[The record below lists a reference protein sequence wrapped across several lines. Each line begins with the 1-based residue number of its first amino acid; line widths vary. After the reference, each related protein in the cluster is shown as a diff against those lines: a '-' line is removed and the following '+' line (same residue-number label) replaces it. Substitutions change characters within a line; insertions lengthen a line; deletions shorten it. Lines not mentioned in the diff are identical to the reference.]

1 MILALAAFL
10 LAATEPAM
18 TDGEV
23 WNEGVS
29 FYRDGDVTNAL
40 KTLRPL
46 LLSKTH
52 GARAAEVIAKLEA
65 GGFISRVRSAT
76 DGRQLDIQLTT
87 AGTEKARELVAAK
100 LAFENEAFAC
110 LDEEER
116 AELLDMLDRIA
127 ANWRAIDAR
136 EREEAC

>member
-52 GARAAEVIAKLEA
+52 GAR
-65 GGFISRVRSAT
+65 G
-76 DGRQLDIQLTT
+76 
-87 AGTEKARELVAAK
+87 
-100 LAFENEAFAC
+100 
-110 LDEEER
+110 
-116 AELLDMLDRIA
+116 
-127 ANWRAIDAR
+127 
-136 EREEAC
+136 

>member
-1 MILALAAFL
+1 MIFALAAFL

-52 GARAAEVIAKLEA
+52 GARAAEVIAKLDA
-65 GGFISRVRSAT
+65 LRLRLGLHPRTRRRTATSRARPTAFRRSA
-76 DGRQLDIQLTT
+76 RRSI
-87 AGTEKARELVAAK
+87 
-100 LAFENEAFAC
+100 
-110 LDEEER
+110 
-116 AELLDMLDRIA
+116 
-127 ANWRAIDAR
+127 
-136 EREEAC
+136 

>member
-1 MILALAAFL
+1 MIFALAALL

-52 GARAAEVIAKLEA
+52 GARAAEVVAKLESKRRRTRRR
-65 GGFISRVRSAT
+65 SRLGPHPRTRRRTATSRARST
-76 DGRQLDIQLTT
+76 
-87 AGTEKARELVAAK
+87 
-100 LAFENEAFAC
+100 AC
-110 LDEEER
+110 LQS
-116 AELLDMLDRIA
+116 
-127 ANWRAIDAR
+127 AR
-136 EREEAC
+136 KSI

>member
-1 MILALAAFL
+1 MIFALAAFL

-52 GARAAEVIAKLEA
+52 GARAAAFLRFA
-65 GGFISRVRSAT
+65 RRS
-76 DGRQLDIQLTT
+76 I
-87 AGTEKARELVAAK
+87 
-100 LAFENEAFAC
+100 
-110 LDEEER
+110 
-116 AELLDMLDRIA
+116 
-127 ANWRAIDAR
+127 
-136 EREEAC
+136 